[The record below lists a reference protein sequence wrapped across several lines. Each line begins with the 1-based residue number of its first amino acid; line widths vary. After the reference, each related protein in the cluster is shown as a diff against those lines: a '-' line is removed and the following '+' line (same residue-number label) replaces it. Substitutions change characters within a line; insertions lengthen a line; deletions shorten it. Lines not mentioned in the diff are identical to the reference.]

1 MHEAKSF
8 TIALGGR
15 WHGRY
20 GTAPCPVCQPD
31 RRRDQD
37 ALTLTDGHT
46 GLLLNCKRLGCSFC
60 DVLLAAGIRGGAYR
74 RPDPT
79 IIAQRELECRADLAK
94 RQEQARALWKD
105 AQLIGGTMA
114 ELYLRKRGITCPLPM
129 TLRFHPNCWHHATR
143 QRLPAML
150 ALVEGSDSFAI
161 HRTWLNADGS
171 GKAMVQPTKAMLGA
185 VAGGAVRLS
194 EGSPSLVVAEGI
206 ETALSLL
213 CGLLSEPA
221 TILAALSTSGLR
233 SLRLPAQPGCLT
245 VACDGD
251 AAGRAAAI
259 RLAER
264 AHALGWQVTTID
276 PGDGSDFN
284 DVLVNRK
291 DAA

>member
-1 MHEAKSF
+1 MHDAKSL
-8 TIALGGR
+8 TTALEGR

-31 RRRDQD
+31 RRRDQN
-37 ALTLTDGHT
+37 ALTLADGHSS
-46 GLLLNCKRLGCSFC
+46 LVLHCKRLGCSFH
-60 DVLLAAGIRGGAYR
+60 DVLLAAGIHDRAYC
-74 RPDPT
+74 RPDSS

-94 RQEQARALWKD
+94 RQEQGRALWKD

-161 HRTWLNADGS
+161 HRTWLNADGT
-171 GKAMVQPTKAMLGA
+171 GKATVQPTKAMLGA

-194 EGSPSLVVAEGI
+194 DGSPSLVVAEGI

-233 SLRLPAQPGCLT
+233 SLRLPAQPGRLT

-251 AAGRAAAI
+251 AAGRAASI

-276 PGDGSDFN
+276 PGDGTDFN

>member
-1 MHEAKSF
+1 MHDAKSF

-31 RRRDQD
+31 RRRDQN
-37 ALTLTDGHT
+37 ALTLADGHISIV
-46 GLLLNCKRLGCSFC
+46 LHCKRLGCSFC
-60 DVLLAAGIRGGAYR
+60 DVLLAAGIRGGAYH

-79 IIAQRELECRADLAK
+79 IVAQRELECRADLAK

-114 ELYLRKRGITCPLPM
+114 ESYLRKRGITCPLPM

-150 ALVEGSDSFAI
+150 ALVERSDSFAI
-161 HRTWLNADGS
+161 HRTWLNADGTD
-171 GKAMVQPTKAMLGA
+171 KAMVQPTKAMLGT

-194 EGSPSLVVAEGI
+194 EGSPSLVAAEGI

-213 CGLLSEPA
+213 CGLLPEPA

-233 SLRLPAQPGCLT
+233 SLRLPTQPGRLT

-251 AAGRAAAI
+251 GAGRDAAI

-276 PGDGSDFN
+276 PGDGADFN
-284 DVLVNRK
+284 DVLMSRK